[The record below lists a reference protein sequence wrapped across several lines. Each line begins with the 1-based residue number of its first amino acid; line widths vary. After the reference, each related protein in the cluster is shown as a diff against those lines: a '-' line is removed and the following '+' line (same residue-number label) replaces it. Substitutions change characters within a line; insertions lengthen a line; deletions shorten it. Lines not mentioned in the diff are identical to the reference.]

1 MMGKIASGSLRFI
14 PFQLIKQLRGSPSPY
29 QSEAIFW
36 PILSYITRPGI
47 MWVGHFGQLEPG
59 ARITAMGVKDGA
71 GYYDWQFCRESME
84 WGEVLQRNGRQ
95 RQGRSTIEGQE
106 KMRAK

>member
-1 MMGKIASGSLRFI
+1 
-14 PFQLIKQLRGSPSPY
+14 
-29 QSEAIFW
+29 
-36 PILSYITRPGI
+36 
-47 MWVGHFGQLEPG
+47 
-59 ARITAMGVKDGA
+59 MGVKDGA
-71 GYYDWQFCRESME
+71 GYYDWQFCRDSME